1 MTTHSHVA
9 HVFITHPIQ
18 DDRDRVFDEVGVAE
32 DMLDFMREL
41 YAVHPE
47 LKDRCAGERNG
58 RLGIPLCPCSHAEQ
72 LIA

>member
-1 MTTHSHVA
+1 M
-9 HVFITHPIQ
+9 
-18 DDRDRVFDEVGVAE
+18 FDEVGVAE